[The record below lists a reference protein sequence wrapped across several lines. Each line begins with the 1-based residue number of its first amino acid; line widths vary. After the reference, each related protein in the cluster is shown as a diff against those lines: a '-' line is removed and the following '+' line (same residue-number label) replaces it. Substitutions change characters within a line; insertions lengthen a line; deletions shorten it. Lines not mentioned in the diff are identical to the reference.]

1 MHGGGTSRW
10 PDLRSGVPTM
20 ALFITSHL
28 LPTPPTK
35 ACCQHQPCPFLNLDP
50 CQPFHSAMTNL
61 PKSAHM
67 DKFLCEWVAESKI
80 WVQQLPAM
88 VVAPRAWLP
97 LEMPRVYWCLLAYH
111 PPLHPGIGLKISTL
125 FLTGFL
131 VLSGSAGFKY
141 KHRPGTKN

>member
-1 MHGGGTSRW
+1 
-10 PDLRSGVPTM
+10 
-20 ALFITSHL
+20 
-28 LPTPPTK
+28 
-35 ACCQHQPCPFLNLDP
+35 
-50 CQPFHSAMTNL
+50 
-61 PKSAHM
+61 M

-97 LEMPRVYWCLLAYH
+97 LEMPRVYWCLLVDH